1 MPVKKVDKGEI
12 IKEALKLFRIQGYHK
27 TTMADIGAAC
37 GLLKGSI
44 YHHFSSKEVLMREV
58 LEVLCDYYRDR
69 VFIYAYDTTMTS
81 DQKLRLLG
89 EKSIDVFVN
98 GEGACLMA
106 NIAMETND
114 VVLEFRAPIRAFFDA
129 WIDALQHIYREKY
142 SAEAARIFAQESVA
156 AIEGAAML
164 MRIYNDRSYLEKA
177 HQMILEKFEMGSK
190 TALIAAERT
199 QTHR

>member
-1 MPVKKVDKGEI
+1 MPVRKVERSDI
-12 IKEALKLFRIQGYHK
+12 IKEALKLFRTRGYHK
-27 TTMADIGAAC
+27 TTMSDIGNAC

-44 YHHFSSKEVLMREV
+44 YHYFPSKEMLMREV
-58 LEVLCDYYRDR
+58 LEGLHNYYRDR
-69 VFIYAYDTTMTS
+69 VFIHAFDTDLTAEE
-81 DQKLRLLG
+81 KLQLLS
-89 EKSIDVFVN
+89 EKSVQVFVS

-114 VVLEFRAPIRAFFDA
+114 VVPEFRAPIRSFFDA

-164 MRIYNDRSYLEKA
+164 MRIYNDRSYLDKA
-177 HQMILEKFEMGSK
+177 HHMIMEKFKLGTKS
-190 TALIAAERT
+190 ALIAS
-199 QTHR
+199 